1 MNRCNNLER
10 IKSSSRSFSKS
21 LSRVAATANLPSRAK
36 EKNMNSSSASDTET
50 TVRGCENL
58 LPKGSLDHTT
68 PEAYDCLVVLI
79 VISITAS
86 PITTALNALIIIAV
100 KGNHRL
106 KNKSNIALACL
117 STTDLVMGLI
127 GQPAFVSWMI
137 AHLQRNNTSAFSYC
151 IRAFS
156 STIPLRVLG
165 NASLSHLAMINV
177 ERYIAIKHSLRYET
191 IVTENR
197 LVGLSALLWMIA
209 IPLTVPSTFAA
220 DKNIFSVINVINIS
234 LCLATIF
241 FSQVVLYYEISRHE
255 KQIASQQVSLEAR
268 EKFLKGKKAFKLTA
282 TVFFFLILS
291 YLPLM
296 LVNLL
301 RLTPVR
307 FSVNINYIIL
317 HTSLTAVVLN
327 SMINPII
334 YCVRIRQFRVAFIK
348 DLFRKSSAEA
358 ENLEKRVF
366 ARLNHPHQD
375 VSFD

>member
-1 MNRCNNLER
+1 
-10 IKSSSRSFSKS
+10 
-21 LSRVAATANLPSRAK
+21 
-36 EKNMNSSSASDTET
+36 
-50 TVRGCENL
+50 
-58 LPKGSLDHTT
+58 
-68 PEAYDCLVVLI
+68 
-79 VISITAS
+79 
-86 PITTALNALIIIAV
+86 
-100 KGNHRL
+100 
-106 KNKSNIALACL
+106 
-117 STTDLVMGLI
+117 
-127 GQPAFVSWMI
+127 
-137 AHLQRNNTSAFSYC
+137 
-151 IRAFS
+151 
-156 STIPLRVLG
+156 
-165 NASLSHLAMINV
+165 
-177 ERYIAIKHSLRYET
+177 
-191 IVTENR
+191 
-197 LVGLSALLWMIA
+197 MIA
-209 IPLTVPSTFAA
+209 IPLTVPSTFAS
-220 DKNIFSVINVINIS
+220 DKNIFSVINVITIS

-241 FSQVVLYYEISRHE
+241 FSQVVLYYEISRHR
-255 KQIASQQVSLEAR
+255 KQIASQQVSLQAR

-291 YLPLM
+291 YLPLV

-375 VSFD
+375 VSLDWKQCANSPRDY